1 MTRESAVRFYAP
13 DHPSLAVKA
22 VAMLRVYLED
32 QIEKLPYAAD
42 WSDFQYRKGQIMA
55 IQSCVERVEDLE
67 KQLSE
72 R

>member
-1 MTRESAVRFYAP
+1 
-13 DHPSLAVKA
+13 
-22 VAMLRVYLED
+22 MLREYLED